1 MPGSNQEP
9 DAHDSLVC
17 DALALRDG
25 SEGRPWLSQEA
36 WGGGAFQVG
45 SRPGYRPG
53 GLTLTGVLLDASPS
67 PPETPCHKKNT

>member
-36 WGGGAFQVG
+36 WGGGH
-45 SRPGYRPG
+45 SKW
-53 GLTLTGVLLDASPS
+53 GLDQDTDQEA
-67 PPETPCHKKNT
+67 